1 MILQFWIGA
10 SPIHP
15 NTERFYSSPPHLDDQ
30 FLVAFLRSCKYDSH
44 MTKQKIDLFFT
55 MRQLMPE
62 ITKNRDIRNGT
73 NVDLLK
79 LG

>member
-1 MILQFWIGA
+1 
-10 SPIHP
+10 
-15 NTERFYSSPPHLDDQ
+15 
-30 FLVAFLRSCKYDSH
+30 